1 MGEYDV
7 RLAPGSQDGD
17 AEEHL
22 RSLLSWL
29 QEDESLDRYVRG
41 SYRSPAPR
49 SAEHMGEGLDL
60 LALVAGSALS
70 TGSLVFSVLQW
81 QASRRRAPT
90 LILRRGAVEVHLPAD
105 RATDDEALRRIVSAL
120 GEDSRQSQE
129 PGGDDGTA

>member
-7 RLAPGSQDGD
+7 RLAPDSQEDG

-29 QEDESLDRYVRG
+29 REDESLDQTVHG
-41 SYRSPAPR
+41 SLSGPAPR
-49 SAEHMGEGLDL
+49 SAEEMGTGLDL
-60 LALVAGSALS
+60 VALTVGSVLS

-81 QASRRRAPT
+81 QAARRRAPA
-90 LILRRGAVEVHLPAD
+90 LILRRGSVEVHLPAG
-105 RATDDEALRRIVSAL
+105 RAADAGELRRIVSVL
-120 GEDSRQSQE
+120 GEDDRQSQG